1 MPARVSV
8 AQREAVLNLLN
19 EGKDGREIAAQ
30 LGVTPGQVA
39 AIKAHVS
46 MGTYEKTPV
55 DDEVEEEVATAF
67 DTTFGLERDLQM
79 ALRTSIEQLEP
90 GLVIIDGGRDQTV
103 TSGRIDIT
111 ARDRNGSTVVIE
123 LKASVADRD
132 AIGQILSYMGDLA
145 EGSTQVR
152 GIVIAK
158 EFSPRAIS
166 AARAASNVRLV
177 HYSFRF
183 LFGVVSTSASEAAV

>member
-1 MPARVSV
+1 VNGSRPREREQDL
-8 AQREAVLNLLN
+8 AQEHHAPPLAVCN
-19 EGKDGREIAAQ
+19 RA
-30 LGVTPGQVA
+30 
-39 AIKAHVS
+39 
-46 MGTYEKTPV
+46 
-55 DDEVEEEVATAF
+55 
-67 DTTFGLERDLQM
+67 
-79 ALRTSIEQLEP
+79 
-90 GLVIIDGGRDQTV
+90 GLVIIDGGREQTV